1 MHNVNLYSS
10 KKLQRLMLKVMWLN
24 MVIKYTASTSAL
36 KHPNDQLI
44 AFWIPL
50 DNTLGQER
58 DRSWTVSLTLYT
70 NQYCHVTV
78 IVNLMVPFCLKV

>member
-1 MHNVNLYSS
+1 
-10 KKLQRLMLKVMWLN
+10 MLKVMWLN

-50 DNTLGQER
+50 DNTLGQHR
-58 DRSWTVSLTLYT
+58 QILDKIIYIRY
-70 NQYCHVTV
+70 
-78 IVNLMVPFCLKV
+78 